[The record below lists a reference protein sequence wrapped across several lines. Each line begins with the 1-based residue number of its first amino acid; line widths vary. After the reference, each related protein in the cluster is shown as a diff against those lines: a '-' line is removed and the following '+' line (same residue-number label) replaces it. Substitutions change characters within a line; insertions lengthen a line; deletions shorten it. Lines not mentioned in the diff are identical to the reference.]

1 MNNSLFEGTQK
12 KLFNFAF
19 FKNVSLKRKIPGLAY
34 SLVLS
39 GQSLIQVLKSQSSLF
54 LNSDKVTNVLPPLEV
69 VSQKIFKYGGGGKT
83 TEPGTQRDMEGST
96 FSKFSNSDQRVL
108 HKISR
113 ELPNPTKHQCMVHKL
128 LYVIKQKN
136 LLKAEIH

>member
-19 FKNVSLKRKIPGLAY
+19 FKNVSLKRKIPSLAY

-39 GQSLIQVLKSQSSLF
+39 GQSLIQVLKSQPSLF
-54 LNSDKVTNVLPPLEV
+54 LNSDKVTNVLPTLKV
-69 VSQKIFKYGGGGKT
+69 VSQKIFKWGGGGET

-96 FSKFSNSDQRVL
+96 LSKFSNSDQRVL

-113 ELPNPTKHQCMVHKL
+113 EVPNPTKDQCIVHKL
-128 LYVIKQKN
+128 LYVIK
-136 LLKAEIH
+136 